1 MGTKK
6 GTKGAT
12 KEVTPDA
19 ESTDAG
25 NKLSAKEAAALLGT
39 DARTLRKFL
48 RSESGLVG
56 QGQRWEIAPD
66 EVDAL
71 KARFEAAV
79 KNKAASPK
87 KTKAKDAPARR
98 VSQVDAD
105 ELEDD
110 DELEEVMDLD
120 DLDDLDEL

>member
-6 GTKGAT
+6 TTKGTT
-12 KEVTPDA
+12 KEVTPDEA
-19 ESTDAG
+19 PTS
-25 NKLSAKEAAALLGT
+25 NKLSAKEAAALIGT

-56 QGQRWEIAPD
+56 QGQRWEIDPD
-66 EVDAL
+66 KVDEL
-71 KARFEAAV
+71 KARFT
-79 KNKAASPK
+79 NF
-87 KTKAKDAPARR
+87 TKAKGESTAKKAKSKDAPARR

-110 DELEEVMDLD
+110 DELEGLMDLD
-120 DLDDLDEL
+120 DLDDLEDL